1 MRGRQQVRV
10 EKLPGQRRHVV
21 VHGGSR
27 EQGIGALLNELWL
40 RGYRRVPGPIT
51 RVRRYAAAH
60 MNEEL
65 VRVEWIEPAG
75 EPVEPS
81 RFLGGG
87 TR

>member
-1 MRGRQQVRV
+1 MTDARIVV
-10 EKLPGQRRHVV
+10 EKLPRRRRRVV
-21 VHGGSR
+21 VEVATR
-27 EQGIGALLNELWL
+27 GIGELLNELWL